1 MKERLILYATLFVAL
16 VFAVMPLPEIVQAYR
31 PDWLLMVLGYWA
43 LALPHRVN
51 VGTAFSLGLLLDVL
65 QGSVLGAHALAFS
78 VAIYIMALHFRKIR
92 NFSVWQ
98 QAMIVSVLSFS
109 TKSLE
114 YWMTYLA
121 IDVNFDRDQ
130 LWAVG
135 INLVLWPWI
144 FYLLRRIRRHF
155 RIR

>member
-1 MKERLILYATLFVAL
+1 MQGRPIFYGTILVAL
-16 VFAVMPLPEIVQAYR
+16 IFAVMPLPEIVQAYR
-31 PDWLLMVLGYWA
+31 PNWLLLVLGYWA
-43 LALPHRVN
+43 LALPHRLN

-65 QGSVLGAHALAFS
+65 QGSVLGAHALSFS

-98 QAMIVSVLSFS
+98 QGIIVAVLSFMAQL
-109 TKSLE
+109 LE

-121 IDVNFDRDQ
+121 IDIAFDRTQ
-130 LWAVG
+130 LWAVL
-135 INLVLWPWI
+135 INLILWPWL
-144 FYLLRRIRRHF
+144 FFLLRRIRRHF